1 MGRTIIKGGTIHTP
15 FEVYQADLVIEGERI
30 AGIMLDAPTG
40 PGDTVIDAAGL
51 LVFPGIVDAHTHLQL
66 DTGIYKTA
74 DNWKVSSRTAAAGGI
89 TTVIDFANQIVGE
102 SFEAA
107 LTARLADSAPSI
119 IDYGYHMVI
128 LEPAA
133 DDDDLQ
139 HDLVTIH
146 DLGMNSVKLFTTYR
160 PNYYLDDAA
169 LLRIFTALPP
179 DMIAMIHSENDFI
192 VSDATERLT
201 AAGKTGWRYHAQGR
215 PAEAEAEAIGRMIRL
230 ASMAS
235 AQVYIAHVTTEPG
248 SRLIAEAR
256 ARGQAVIGETCPQY
270 LLLDDSVYAGDHPE
284 HYILQPPLRDK
295 MDQSTLWGRLSR
307 TSRDALAVVSTDSC
321 DYTLAQKT
329 EFAEFTKTPGGLPGL
344 QLLLPLM
351 YTEGVVNPRHDFDT
365 CDLLRKLCV
374 NPARIFGLYPQK
386 GALLPGSD
394 ADIVLYDPAP
404 IWEIHAAD
412 LHHIAGYSPYEGMQV
427 QGRVNMTL
435 SRGEVVYNHA
445 DLHFAE
451 PGRGQFVK
459 AGAFQPPLSAL

>member
-1 MGRTIIKGGTIHTP
+1 MNRTIIKGGTIHTP
-15 FEVYQADLVIEGERI
+15 FEIYQADLIIEGEII
-30 AGIMLDAPTG
+30 AGIVLDTPVG
-40 PGDTVIDAAGL
+40 PDDTVIDATGL

-74 DNWKVSSRTAAAGGI
+74 DNWEVSTRTAAAGGI

-107 LTARLADSAPSI
+107 LESRLADSAPSI
-119 IDYGYHMVI
+119 IDYCYHMVI

-133 DDDDLQ
+133 DNDDLQ
-139 HDLVTIH
+139 RDLHQIH
-146 DLGMNSVKLFTTYR
+146 DLGMNSVKLFTTYK

-192 VSDATERLT
+192 VTDATERLVSQ
-201 AAGKTGWRYHAQGR
+201 GKTGWRYHAQGR

-230 ASMAS
+230 AGMAS
-235 AQVYIAHVTTEPG
+235 ARVYIAHVTTEPG

-256 ARGQAVIGETCPQY
+256 QRGQTVIGETCPQY

-344 QLLLPLM
+344 ELLLPLM
-351 YTEGVVNPRHDFDT
+351 YTEGVANPRHDFDA
-365 CDLLRKLCV
+365 CDLVRKLCV
-374 NPARIFGLYPQK
+374 NPARVFGLYPQK
-386 GALLPGSD
+386 GTLMPGSD
-394 ADIVLYDPAP
+394 ADVVLYAPAET
-404 IWEIHAAD
+404 WQVRAAD
-412 LHHIAGYSPYEGMQV
+412 LHHIAGYSPYEGMQI
-427 QGRVNMTL
+427 QGRVSMTI
-435 SRGEVVYNHA
+435 SRGEIIYNHA
-445 DLHFAE
+445 NDNFAE
-451 PGRGQFVK
+451 PGRGRFVK
-459 AGAFQPPLSAL
+459 ADAFQPPLSAL